1 VVAYLDSSA
10 AVKLAHRE
18 DHSDALAAWLNS
30 QQNLAMVS
38 SALVEIELPRAL
50 HRYDSAAL
58 PEVPQVLARLVRIE
72 IHATIR
78 TMAGTYQHALLRSL
92 DAIHLATARY
102 VSLTI
107 DATPQVFIAYDARLL
122 DLARLE
128 HFETASPGL

>member
-1 VVAYLDSSA
+1 
-10 AVKLAHRE
+10 
-18 DHSDALAAWLNS
+18 
-30 QQNLAMVS
+30 
-38 SALVEIELPRAL
+38 
-50 HRYDSAAL
+50 
-58 PEVPQVLARLVRIE
+58 
-72 IHATIR
+72 
-78 TMAGTYQHALLRSL
+78 MAGTYQHALLRSL